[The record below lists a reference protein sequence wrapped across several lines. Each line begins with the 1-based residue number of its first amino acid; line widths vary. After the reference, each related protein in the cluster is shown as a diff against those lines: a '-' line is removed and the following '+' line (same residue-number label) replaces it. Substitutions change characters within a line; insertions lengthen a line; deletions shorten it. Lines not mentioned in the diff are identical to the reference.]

1 MKMRKKAMIGFLVAA
16 AMTAQCTTAF
26 AAQSS
31 QSSDNEPSYSSSTT
45 QSSTSVVVNSS
56 GVKTTGVV
64 TSTNAGGSTIA
75 VAVDV
80 KTDSGITIK
89 VNSKGEAVV
98 GDKVVTFAKAEAATA
113 GLSENVVNVIKDI
126 NSGKKLSDLKISG
139 YNLSTRKKEDGKLNL
154 DVKGASSLNLTGYN
168 ALTGTHALVTKNV
181 TDGKVKDTATETV
194 IYVPNLIEGIENV
207 AVLYYDNATGQWLLL
222 PVTKIDTKSK
232 LVYFT
237 VTGSGTLSVVYKK

>member
-1 MKMRKKAMIGFLVAA
+1 MIGFLVAA

-26 AAQSS
+26 AARSS
-31 QSSDNEPSYSSSTT
+31 QSSDSEPSYSSSTT
-45 QSSTSVVVNSS
+45 QSATSVVVNSS

-75 VAVDV
+75 VAVDI

-98 GDKVVTFAKAEAATA
+98 GDKIVAFAKAEAATA
-113 GLSENVVNVIKDI
+113 GLSEDVVNVINDI
-126 NSGKKLSDLKISG
+126 NSGKKLSDLKIG
-139 YNLSTRKKEDGKLNL
+139 LNL
-154 DVKGASSLNLTGYN
+154 NGYN

-181 TDGKVKDTATETV
+181 ADGKVNDTATETV

-207 AVLYYDNATGQWLLL
+207 AVLYYDNATGKWLLL
-222 PVTKIDTKSK
+222 PAAKIDTKSK

-237 VTGSGTLSVVYKK
+237 ATGSGTLSVVYKK